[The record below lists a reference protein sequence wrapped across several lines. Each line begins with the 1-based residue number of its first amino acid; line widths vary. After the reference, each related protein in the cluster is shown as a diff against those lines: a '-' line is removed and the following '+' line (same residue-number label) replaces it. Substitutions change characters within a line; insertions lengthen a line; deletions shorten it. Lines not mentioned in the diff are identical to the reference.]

1 MRYWLMTTEYPPFFG
16 GGISTYCFF
25 TAKMLSENG
34 HEVTVFINDNSTSSV
49 TVVYHSS
56 VRIVRFN
63 PTNSK
68 SSSYL
73 GHSAC
78 VSYEFAQII
87 KNFIEDEGKPDI
99 IESQEYL
106 GIAYYLLQFK
116 HLHYDWCK
124 DVPVLITMHSPAF
137 LYLEYNHVPLY
148 KYPNYWIGE
157 MERFCMRAADFVV
170 SPSKYLVDEVS
181 ERVDLSSQII
191 NVIPNPFESS
201 NILTEHDVEELS
213 KGIVFFGKLSVQK
226 GTFKLLQYFQNLWDE
241 GFLEPLFLIGG
252 QDIVYH
258 PEGQSM
264 GDLVKSRYS
273 GAIAKGLLHL
283 EEKIEPTKIYNRLRN
298 SKVVI
303 VPSTVDNLPYV
314 VMEIMSIGLIALV
327 SKQGGQS
334 EIVDDGINGF
344 VFDHEIPGSFAK
356 QLKRIL
362 NLTTHQRKQIST
374 SAINKINEA
383 FSLDVIYRQ
392 KYSLLQ
398 KIILSNNESR
408 RFPFCYKLDS
418 PDKREFNQGNTVLSV
433 VVPYYNMG
441 KYIDAALSS
450 IYNSNYKDIEVIIV
464 NDGSTDKDSLEK
476 LNQLINKPN
485 LKVIST
491 PNQGLAV
498 ARNTGAQN
506 ASGKYLAF
514 LDADDLVMPEYFTK
528 AINVLKKQTNV
539 DFVGCW
545 TQYFEGSKSVWPTFT
560 PEPPLILF
568 HNLINSSSLVYKRD
582 AFVANGLNDPKMTF
596 PGLEDYDSVI
606 SLISNGFK
614 GVVLPEILFKY
625 RVRKDSMIRGITKI
639 KKILLFEYLSTKHNS
654 IYTKFAHDVYN
665 LQLSNGPGIHLDNP
679 TLDNFLLENFPFG
692 GKVPRKIFLY
702 IKQNKYARM
711 FAYRLRQFLS

>member
-1 MRYWLMTTEYPPFFG
+1 MTTEYPPFFG